1 MLPNIVEWYR
11 NSSVQEKKKL
21 IGSIFPEKF
30 TFEKKNKAR
39 TTSID
44 GEIALILNYNGRF
57 DENKNG
63 TNENKS
69 RLSHLVIPLGLE
81 PRAHALKGRCSTN

>member
-30 TFEKKNKAR
+30 TFEKKTK
-39 TTSID
+39 
-44 GEIALILNYNGRF
+44 
-57 DENKNG
+57 
-63 TNENKS
+63 
-69 RLSHLVIPLGLE
+69 LE
-81 PRAHALKGRCSTN
+81 PLLLME